1 MNENVDEK
9 GLGRHIAV
17 ARKQVGRSQQ
27 EVADAIGISRSSL
40 AQIELGN
47 RSVTALEL
55 AKLSWV
61 LRFALEDIIS
71 PGFGEGWKS
80 SGPMQPSSEFAT
92 QAGIEPSYGPRT
104 SSASRISMEEVSE
117 ATKLDAHSIEKL
129 TNLILYILSKCA
141 GKPNVGEEV
150 LCGLLFFTDHR
161 HRDIYGVPIT
171 GITYV
176 QTARGPKPDGIG
188 DVLRLMVDRN
198 LLGSYTGT
206 YSGRTL
212 TRLIPNA
219 DYDSTLFKVSE
230 IEVVDSVISSIGWM
244 NAAQISA
251 YASRETVAAK

>member
-61 LRFALEDIIS
+61 LRFALEDIVT

-80 SGPMQPSSEFAT
+80 SGSMPPSAEFET
-92 QAGIEPSYGPRT
+92 QSGIEPSYGQRT
-104 SSASRISMEEVSE
+104 ASSSSLSMEQVSE
-117 ATKLDAHSIEKL
+117 ATKLDARSIEKL
-129 TNLILYILSKCA
+129 SNLILYILSKCA

-150 LCGLLFFTDHR
+150 LCGLLFFTDCR
-161 HRDIYGVPIT
+161 HREIYGVPIT
-171 GITYV
+171 GVTY
-176 QTARGPKPDGIG
+176 TRTERGVKPDGIG
-188 DVLRLMVDRN
+188 TLLRSMVEKN

-212 TRLIPNA
+212 NRLIPNA
-219 DYDSTLFKVSE
+219 DYDSSLFKVSE
-230 IEVVDSVISSIGWM
+230 MEVVDSVISSIGWM
-244 NAAQISA
+244 NASQIGA
-251 YASRETVAAK
+251 YSREEKA